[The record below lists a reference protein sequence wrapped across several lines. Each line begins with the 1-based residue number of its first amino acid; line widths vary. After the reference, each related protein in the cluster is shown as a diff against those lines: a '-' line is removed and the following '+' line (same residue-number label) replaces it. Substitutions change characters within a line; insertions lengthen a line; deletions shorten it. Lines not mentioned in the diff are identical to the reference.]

1 VRSQLATRPTPGA
14 RNEDYVLAGPG
25 WVVVLDGATPRPGVD
40 GGCAHGPAWLV
51 RRLAAALSDRLVDER
66 AEPLAEVLAAAI
78 EDVRSA
84 HGGGC
89 DLGDPDSPSAAV
101 ALLRRRGPA
110 LDWLVLADCA
120 VILDVDGDVRAV
132 VDDRTAHLPGYTAQD
147 VRAARNSPGG
157 FWVAATRPEAAYEAL
172 TGSAEAHLVRR
183 AAVLT
188 DGATR
193 LVERFGV
200 LDWRGL
206 LDVLEVEGP
215 VELIRRTRAAETAE
229 TAEDRAG
236 RRGKHHD
243 DATAVLVLPDA
254 P

>member
-1 VRSQLATRPTPGA
+1 M
-14 RNEDYVLAGPG
+14 LAGPG

-40 GGCAHGPAWLV
+40 GGCVHGPAWLV
-51 RRLAAALSDRLVDER
+51 RRLAAVLAGRLVDER
-66 AEPLAEVLAAAI
+66 AEPLAELLAAAI
-78 EDVRSA
+78 RDVRSA

-120 VILDVDGDVRAV
+120 VVLDDVDGDVRAV
-132 VDDRTAHLPGYTAQD
+132 VDDRTAHLPGYTAED

-157 FWVAATRPEAAYEAL
+157 FWVASTRPEAAYEAL
-172 TGSAEAHLVRR
+172 TGSAETRSVRR

-206 LDVLEVEGP
+206 LDVLEAEGP
-215 VELIRRTRAAETAE
+215 AELIRRTRAAETAE
-229 TAEDRAG
+229 TAAERAG

-243 DATAVLVLPDA
+243 DATAVLVLPV
-254 P
+254 PP